1 MICLTSNNISY
12 GIAVPR
18 YPVNLFVDHFVVMEG
33 RGGNEERIYPN
44 KKAEIFF
51 NLGDPVTGILNNTT
65 RVSHLKESVISGIR
79 HNYFNFIP
87 GPYLFMAGIRFT
99 LFGFYHL
106 FKIPANLFA
115 DYNFDTKEVWGNE
128 MELVRER
135 LLESVGY
142 EGLINVLESW
152 VRGKLTDSALQEVTQ
167 WARVEQRIGQIE
179 VPIATL
185 LSQAIGYSHKH
196 SIQLVR
202 EKGGIN
208 PKVIQKINRFEL
220 VLKMMAKQD
229 PVDWMGLVCKAG
241 YADQSHLIREF
252 RQFTGSTP
260 TEYLLV
266 KPRTFLKYQHFHQI
280 NEPLG
285 VR

>member
-1 MICLTSNNISY
+1 MIWLTSNNISY
-12 GIAVPR
+12 GITVPR

-33 RGGNEERIYPN
+33 RGGNEECLYPN

-51 NLGDPVTGILNNTT
+51 NLGDPVIGKLSNGTS
-65 RVSHLKESVISGIR
+65 VSQLKESVISGIR

-115 DYNFDTKEVWGNE
+115 DYNFDTKEVWGYE

-135 LLESVGY
+135 LLESDGY
-142 EGLINVLESW
+142 DGIIGVLENW
-152 VRGKLTDSALQEVTQ
+152 VRDKFNDSALQEITQ
-167 WARVEQRIGQIE
+167 WARVEQQIGQIE

-196 SIQLVR
+196 SIQLIR

-220 VLKMMAKQD
+220 VLKMMARQD
-229 PVDWMGLVCKAG
+229 PVDWMSVVCKAG
-241 YADQSHLIREF
+241 YADQSHMIREF

-260 TEYLLV
+260 TEYLLN
-266 KPRTFLKYQHFHQI
+266 KPRTFLKYRYFHQI
-280 NEPLG
+280 DDTLG